1 MIFRMTERVNP
12 FPTEKLSFFAL
23 HKHFLNGLYA
33 KNSPPRRTR
42 RGPPLFEKRLVP
54 EFGLFFCAG
63 LFLTHRMTEQ
73 SKPVPYSV
81 LYKLNENRNFS
92 ERVNRVPYSA
102 AGFAV
107 TDAHFNRLR
116 SSVSCSLCTVPSRE
130 LCSRPVT
137 CSPVICHLARLQ
149 ASVTPCRGMS

>member
-1 MIFRMTERVNP
+1 MFGNKILCFVLIYFMIFRMTERVNP

-92 ERVNRVPYSA
+92 ERVNPFPTLVAVPRSA
-102 AGFAV
+102 
-107 TDAHFNRLR
+107 
-116 SSVSCSLCTVPSRE
+116 VSCSLF
-130 LCSRPVT
+130 PV
-137 CSPVICHLARLQ
+137 SAPGAE
-149 ASVTPCRGMS
+149 AVTPCRGMS

>member
-1 MIFRMTERVNP
+1 MTERVNP

-92 ERVNRVPYSA
+92 ERVNPFPTLVAVPRSA
-102 AGFAV
+102 
-107 TDAHFNRLR
+107 
-116 SSVSCSLCTVPSRE
+116 VSCSLCTVPSRE

-137 CSPVICHLARLQ
+137 CSPVTCHLACLL
-149 ASVTPCRGMS
+149 ASFRYPLPRYELTLTPFA